1 MLTFSFTEGGQSR
14 TLKLS
19 QDEITLGRS
28 RECVVVCRN
37 IKASRKHAKIERL
50 GSLYQI
56 TDLDSGNGTKVNGEK
71 VSFHTLEVGDEI
83 RIGDAVLVLKAVD
96 DAVDLG
102 GDDEAA
108 ASAKTDVALKKTAP
122 LENEETELEVKTVEA
137 PKKPAKP
144 AFKLELK
151 KPDAAKPAAPAKP
164 GGLGLKFG
172 KK

>member
-1 MLTFSFTEGGQSR
+1 MLTFSFTEDGKSR

-37 IKASRKHAKIERL
+37 IKASRKHAKIERV
-50 GSLYQI
+50 GSTYQI
-56 TDLDSGNGTKVNGEK
+56 TDLDSGNGTRVNGEK
-71 VSFHTLEVGDEI
+71 VAFHALEIGDEI
-83 RIGDAVLVLKAVD
+83 RIGDAALVLKAVD
-96 DAVDLG
+96 DAVDAG
-102 GDDEAA
+102 GDDEAS
-108 ASAKTDVALKKTAP
+108 ASVKTDVALKKIAP

-137 PKKPAKP
+137 PTKP
-144 AFKLELK
+144 AFKLDLK
-151 KPDAAKPAAPAKP
+151 KGEAAKPAAPAKP